1 MTRYELAVLT
11 WTRLSEYQGKK
22 LSKNTIVKIVNTVFE
37 LLSEA
42 VLRGELIRI
51 DKFGTFRPKTYSSQR
66 SWSHT
71 KQKLIDSRAY
81 MKVQFTM
88 SRGLKEAAKKLLLK
102 KGGPD
107 G

>member
-1 MTRYELAVLT
+1 VTRYELATLV
-11 WTRLSEYQGKK
+11 WARLAKYQGKK
-22 LSKNTIVKIVNTVFE
+22 LTKKLTVEIVNTVFE
-37 LLSEA
+37 LISEA

-51 DKFGTFRPKTYSSQR
+51 DKFGTFRPKAYASQR

-71 KQKLIDSRAY
+71 QQKLIDSRPY

-88 SRGLKEAAKKLLLK
+88 CRSLKEAAKKLLTK

>member
-11 WTRLSEYQGKK
+11 WTRMSEFQGKK
-22 LSKNTIVKIVNTVFE
+22 LSKNMTVKLVNTMFD

-42 VLRGELIRI
+42 VLRGEIIRI
-51 DKFGTFRPKTYSSQR
+51 DKFGTFHPKTYASQR

-71 KQKLIDSRAY
+71 RQKLIDSKPY
-81 MKVQFTM
+81 MKVQFKM
-88 SRGLKEAAKKLLLK
+88 SRRLKEAAKKLLTK